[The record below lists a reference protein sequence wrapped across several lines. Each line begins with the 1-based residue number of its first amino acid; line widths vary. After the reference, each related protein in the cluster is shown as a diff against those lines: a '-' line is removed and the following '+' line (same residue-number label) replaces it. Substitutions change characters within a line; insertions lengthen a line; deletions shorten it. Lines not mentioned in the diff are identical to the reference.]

1 MDKDNHS
8 PIIGIEE
15 IKKIIPHRYPFLL
28 VDRVLEIRHDFI
40 RAIKNVSVN
49 EPFFQGHFP
58 NESIMPGV
66 LQIEAMAQLAAIFR
80 LSSLKDRQNR
90 QISVYFLTIDKA
102 KFRKKVIPGDTLSL
116 EICILKDTGSK
127 MIFAGKTTVNGVIAS
142 EAEMMAMIQENK
154 LSTFNQKT
162 TNRQ

>member
-1 MDKDNHS
+1 MDKDNHT
-8 PIIGIEE
+8 PIIEIEE

-28 VDRVLEIRHDFI
+28 VDRVLEIGHDYI

-66 LQIEAMAQLAAIFR
+66 LQVEAMAQLAAIFK
-80 LSSLKDRQNR
+80 LSSLKDRQV
-90 QISVYFLTIDKA
+90 SVYFLTIDKA

-116 EICILKDTGSK
+116 EIRILRDTGSK
-127 MIFAGKTTVNGVIAS
+127 MVFAGKTSVNGVVAS
-142 EAEMMAMIQENK
+142 EAEMMAMIQK
-154 LSTFNQKT
+154 K
-162 TNRQ
+162 

>member
-116 EICILKDTGSK
+116 EIRILKDTGSK
-127 MIFAGKTTVNGVIAS
+127 MIFAGKTTVNGVTAS

-154 LSTFNQKT
+154 LSTSKSKN
-162 TNRQ
+162 N